1 MALNLKSEEAD
12 RLARELADRTGETLT
27 QAVIT
32 ALRERLERCRPR
44 PDDGLEDDLVEDVLV
59 LADRFSRLPVFD
71 VRSPDEIVGYD
82 QTGVPH

>member
-1 MALNLKSEEAD
+1 MALNIKSEEAD
-12 RLARELADRTGETLT
+12 VLARELADRTGETLT

-44 PDDGLEDDLVEDVLV
+44 LDDDDLVEDVLS
-59 LADRFSRLPVFD
+59 LAGRFSRLPRLD

-82 QTGVPH
+82 EYGVPR